1 MRSVQRWLLSLL
13 LVANM
18 LLSSF
23 AFAECATCTKS
34 PTELDK
40 YFRVMEEL
48 IKLIDTSQD
57 PASGIEAMTV
67 AASTSL
73 SLARDTTI
81 LATILSFQTVGN
93 MFSSLKIGHKSESLR
108 RDWDKLTDIDLKIA
122 KRVLDMSQ
130 AQRHNDVIPVSVLTQ
145 IDTALQKLGYLK
157 LAKDDSGKYFME
169 TNQATYSELAD
180 LLWKLNRFYKI
191 MHQHE
196 WFDSTLDQ
204 VGMWFWA
211 TDDIEKELA
220 LEKPDNEALVNFVN
234 QLYNLRGQVFTFC
247 RRVVSEEDLD
257 ECSPVTVLDF
267 APSGKAKDMRELI
280 VHVWSIQDDYDCST
294 GLTNE
299 CNEWSKVK
307 EKSKELFSNRLVTD
321 VNKSIDTFVEA
332 WWNLMWAL
340 YGPDSKNGEAAQQRK
355 DALLTNYWWPSRSKD
370 GEESRFLTNVKIE
383 EAPQDVKWLWKSLD
397 NVFQK
402 QDSDL
407 VSKTQDKQTFNE
419 WLSGRTVGKFW
430 FVNGKSAQQPNTND
444 RPDQQGDNLKYQDKE
459 AKEAKV
465 DEILWDALENEKY
478 KWLPGVLDSRNRS
491 QADILDVKIA
501 SFQNTFQQVLSLQNE
516 MQVEAVYSDVNRV
529 THQFP
534 ALSAAV
540 YQSMELI
547 GKKNSEWKLYH
558 AMGNVCDLQCTNLGT
573 KCRYHVE

>member
-204 VGMWFWA
+204 VGM
-211 TDDIEKELA
+211 
-220 LEKPDNEALVNFVN
+220 
-234 QLYNLRGQVFTFC
+234 
-247 RRVVSEEDLD
+247 
-257 ECSPVTVLDF
+257 
-267 APSGKAKDMRELI
+267 
-280 VHVWSIQDDYDCST
+280 
-294 GLTNE
+294 
-299 CNEWSKVK
+299 
-307 EKSKELFSNRLVTD
+307 
-321 VNKSIDTFVEA
+321 
-332 WWNLMWAL
+332 
-340 YGPDSKNGEAAQQRK
+340 
-355 DALLTNYWWPSRSKD
+355 
-370 GEESRFLTNVKIE
+370 
-383 EAPQDVKWLWKSLD
+383 
-397 NVFQK
+397 
-402 QDSDL
+402 
-407 VSKTQDKQTFNE
+407 
-419 WLSGRTVGKFW
+419 
-430 FVNGKSAQQPNTND
+430 
-444 RPDQQGDNLKYQDKE
+444 
-459 AKEAKV
+459 
-465 DEILWDALENEKY
+465 
-478 KWLPGVLDSRNRS
+478 
-491 QADILDVKIA
+491 
-501 SFQNTFQQVLSLQNE
+501 
-516 MQVEAVYSDVNRV
+516 
-529 THQFP
+529 
-534 ALSAAV
+534 
-540 YQSMELI
+540 
-547 GKKNSEWKLYH
+547 
-558 AMGNVCDLQCTNLGT
+558 
-573 KCRYHVE
+573 